1 MGAFSASIKVAQVVG
16 IKMVLGVVL
25 MLTPMLLLLYF
36 GAL

>member
-1 MGAFSASIKVAQVVG
+1 MGAFSASLKVAQVVG
-16 IKMVLGVVL
+16 IKTLLGVIL